1 MEPQIVLKIDNNHT
15 LKASNF
21 KIFLGA
27 CPQTPL
33 GACDY
38 RTSVLMS
45 TPNNFY
51 PHTPML
57 CMCTWNALWPDSY
70 APKVFQ
76 QVSWS
81 HSSFLQLWL
90 LPSRT
95 LLWVPPPRSPCFLRA
110 ELSSLKWGWLY
121 LQCNTGFI
129 VFLHLWE
136 LGNWNS
142 HIVCGRF
149 VICVLF

>member
-15 LKASNF
+15 LKASKF
-21 KIFLGA
+21 KIFLEA

-57 CMCTWNALWPDSY
+57 TR
-70 APKVFQ
+70 
-76 QVSWS
+76 
-81 HSSFLQLWL
+81 FLQAVHVLTTTQN
-90 LPSRT
+90 SRM
-95 LLWVPPPRSPCFLRA
+95 WSESRCVIS
-110 ELSSLKWGWLY
+110 KGI
-121 LQCNTGFI
+121 LQTTSCLQGIAVVVAIVANTALCLEKYWC
-129 VFLHLWE
+129 V
-136 LGNWNS
+136 
-142 HIVCGRF
+142 HIRDD
-149 VICVLF
+149 